1 MKSLLTVSA
10 LLIAAIAGAQPAGDK
25 NAAIK
30 NLIESQNYVF
40 RASTVLPMHGPSRQ
54 LTDIWDLTITKTAVS
69 SYLPYFG
76 RAYAA
81 SDPTNNPMQ
90 FNANDFDYTLKPH
103 KKNGWD
109 VLIKPKGLK
118 SNDVQQLTMSIS
130 SDGYANLQVIFNT
143 RDAISY
149 TGTVISPPGH

>member
-1 MKSLLTVSA
+1 MKSLLTLSA
-10 LLIAAIAGAQPAGDK
+10 LLIAAVAGAQPANDK
-25 NAAIK
+25 AAATK

-40 RASTVLPMHGPSRQ
+40 RASTVLPMHGRVRQ
-54 LTDIWDLTITKTAVS
+54 LTDIWDLTITKSAID

-81 SDPTNNPMQ
+81 MDPTQNPMQ
-90 FNANDFDYTLKPH
+90 FTAKDFEYTLKPH

-118 SNDVQQLTMSIS
+118 TDVQQLSLSIS

-149 TGTVISPPGH
+149 TGSILSPPKH